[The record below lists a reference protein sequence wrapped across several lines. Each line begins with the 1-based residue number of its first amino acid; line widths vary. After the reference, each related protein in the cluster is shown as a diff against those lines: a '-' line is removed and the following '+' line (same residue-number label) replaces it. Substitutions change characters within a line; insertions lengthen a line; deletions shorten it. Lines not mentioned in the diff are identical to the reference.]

1 MNKKMLCWKGLG
13 IALAGFLAISGS
25 AADKFCWQEN
35 FRNYNQK
42 AAGANNIP
50 GTSVGNDPIWV
61 NRAEFNVW
69 AQPAEKAV
77 DYVIYP
83 DGIAIPSLKDVTI
96 SFTYRHGNS
105 KNPEPAVP
113 EKKDKKGKVIKAA
126 VPAQPGIAKCFKVFV
141 NNTVIVIGN
150 DYVEVNGKKATMPFA
165 STWIWCEGAVQVKD
179 GKLTVYTGPDRKLAK
194 ALEIPFKEAVKSV
207 NFGCKTDNGFS
218 ITDIKIEENGAL
230 RDTSAKN
237 YFADFRSLS
246 QPVNGTKDG
255 VVLTPDATGYMG
267 ARFQLNSKDQPV
279 SMVLTWDNGTV
290 EELKINVTGTGDQ
303 SPVAWNGRKRGQ
315 GFGGLSDAKIAVGKF
330 GQQSV
335 RPVLRR
341 FRSSYSAEAGWFDI
355 VRDWEELPGASTHPL
370 DLEFVVL
377 PDGRAQVYFD
387 GSYITTAKVNADKAM
402 EVAIRKE
409 IDGIN
414 KAITF
419 ARRDKKQDVM
429 AAEQAKLKDAQ
440 KRMASLPSAKL
451 QKVELKGNGTAVFAV
466 KKSLRNV
473 DPKYYVIDLS
483 SNPRAKA
490 FADAKSSVKE
500 GMQTIDGVPFNV
512 AKPMDSADVS
522 ICKQGMG
529 NWALEVEEYLGRQPT
544 DGYPSA
550 IHYRLPA
557 DAYGTAHVILAI
569 DPDAS
574 KDLYLTTRMGYYV
587 NNGSGG
593 NMLGDTHI
601 EIKDGK
607 IPETFKQIGT
617 VEIKG
622 KKVPLYKVEI
632 KLATGKILDIAS
644 RNDYLEF
651 EFLGR
656 GWENFQQ
663 MDNSMKPSPYHN
675 SAFNIFAV
683 TLEKAPAVMD
693 FRQASP
699 GNVFKED
706 EKAYTTVQLRAK
718 QANTNGT
725 LEWEARDVEGKVA
738 FTGSKK
744 FKLKKIGDET
754 KIEIPLKAGVGYYDL
769 DVKMSVDGR
778 LVFFHPARFAILGKD
793 TRKATAIGSPYATWW
808 FNSHGS
814 PGNAEIGGPIMNKA
828 GIRKCS
834 WVFPTK
840 EMCEIYNIT
849 NTGNIG
855 CPLSFR
861 DIDMETG
868 KFKNKTVD
876 RVGPDGKKYK
886 EEISGE
892 QFFIEKVRANINSK
906 KAPWCVDHMLVW
918 HESAPGY
925 GIPEEL
931 LNMPITDEI
940 KKNIEN
946 DKRLGMFIN
955 EVGRIMKANFPQI
968 RIQIGNSSASIGAAT
983 RPLRAGADIKYYDS
997 IGIETPSQ
1005 VIPPERLIECGLQGM
1020 LVAQEIATKLGGL
1033 KDRKVPLNGS
1043 WEYVYRAD
1051 RDMGEQLQAEWHA
1064 RDVLISL
1071 ANNFTLI
1078 SPGILFDCKNG
1089 YYNGLWGGSGLL
1101 QRSPYVYPKRAYVAY
1116 AALTKVLDCAKFIR
1130 QIPTGSTTVYALEF
1144 KVYGGKTVTALWA
1157 ARGAVDF
1164 AVVNPSGKALVTDLY
1179 GRESTV
1185 KGKEVTVKGGSA
1197 VTYLTTDKPL
1207 TSVKIAGRSFPVEE
1221 ARAAKSKV
1229 ASALDNADLV
1239 TVAPD
1244 EQFTSNHNAFL
1255 PILKPADY
1263 TVATVNDPEKG
1274 NSIAVTLTAD
1284 DKYKSKYITEFTT
1297 ITLKEPALVPG
1308 NPKAVG
1314 VWVKGNSN
1322 WGQIRFVIEDAQG
1335 EIFKNLTTGR
1345 SWGCDIMDWPGNLG
1359 VDFDGWSFV
1368 GTALFPSKVFPT
1380 HSPGPV
1386 SDQWVS
1392 CGGDKK
1398 IDLPIKIR
1406 AITVGMNR
1414 YKLDL
1419 LDFKETDRTILIR
1432 DVGGIEE

>member
-13 IALAGFLAISGS
+13 IALAGFLAVSGS

-35 FRNYNQK
+35 FRNYNDK
-42 AAGANNIP
+42 APGVNNIA
-50 GTSVGNDPIWV
+50 GTVVGNDPIWV
-61 NRAEFNVW
+61 NSAEFNVW
-69 AQPAEKAV
+69 AQPADKARE
-77 DYVIYP
+77 YVMYQN
-83 DGIAIPSLKDVTI
+83 GIAVPSLKDVTI
-96 SFTYRHGNS
+96 AFTYRFLNS
-105 KNPEPAVP
+105 TNPEPAVP
-113 EKKDKKGKVIKAA
+113 EQKDRSGKVTKAA
-126 VPAQPGIAKCFKVFV
+126 IPEKPGVAKCFKVFV
-141 NNTVIVIGN
+141 NKSVVVIGS
-150 DYVEVNGKKATMPFA
+150 DYVEVNGKKASVPFA
-165 STWIWCEGAVQVKD
+165 WNRIWCEGAIQVKN
-179 GKLTVYTGPDRKLAK
+179 GKLTVYCGPDRKLVK
-194 ALEIPFKEAVKSV
+194 VLEVPFKEAVNSV

-230 RDTSAKN
+230 RDTSAKKH
-237 YFADFRSLS
+237 FADFRSLT
-246 QPVNGTKDG
+246 QPVSGNKNG

-267 ARFQLNSKDQPV
+267 VRFQLNSKDAAVP
-279 SMVLTWDNGTV
+279 MVLTWSNGVV
-290 EELKINVTGTGDQ
+290 EEMTIQAGGSSDE
-303 SPVAWNGRKRGQ
+303 SPVAYNGKKRGQ
-315 GFGGLSDAKIAVGKF
+315 RINLSDSVISVGKL
-330 GQQSV
+330 GTQSV
-335 RPVLRR
+335 RPAMRR
-341 FRSSYSAEAGWFDI
+341 FRSSYSAETQWFDI
-355 VRDWEELPGASTHPL
+355 IRDWEQLPAASKHPL

-377 PDGRAQVYFD
+377 PDGRAQVFFD
-387 GSYITTAKVNADKAM
+387 GSYIKTAKVVANKAA
-402 EVAIRKE
+402 EDAIRKE
-409 IDGIN
+409 INAIN
-414 KAITF
+414 KAIAV
-419 ARRDKKQDVM
+419 ARRDKKEDVLK
-429 AAEQAKLKDAQ
+429 AEEAKLRDAR
-440 KRMASLPSAKL
+440 KRMENLPSAKL
-451 QKVELKGNGTAVFAV
+451 QKVELKGNNTAVFAA

-483 SNPRAKA
+483 SNPRAKT

-500 GMQTIDGVPFNV
+500 GMQTIDGVPFSV
-512 AKPMDSADVS
+512 AKPMDSADVML
-522 ICKQGMG
+522 CKQGMG
-529 NWALEVEEYLGRQPT
+529 NWALEVEEYHGRQPV
-544 DGYPSA
+544 DGFPSA

-574 KDLYLTTRMGYYV
+574 KDLYLTARMGYYM

-593 NMLGDTHI
+593 NLLGDTDI
-601 EIKDGK
+601 EIKDGR
-607 IPETFKQIGT
+607 IPENFKQIGT
-617 VEIKG
+617 VELKG

-632 KLATGKILDIAS
+632 PLATGKILDIAA
-644 RNDYLEF
+644 RNEFLEF

-663 MDNSMKPSPYHN
+663 MDNTMKPSPYHN

-693 FRQASP
+693 FKQASP

-706 EKAYTTVQLRAK
+706 EKAYTTVQLVAK
-718 QANTNGT
+718 QANSNGI
-725 LEWEARDVEGKVA
+725 LEWEARDVDGKVA

-744 FKLKKIGDET
+744 FSLKKIGDKTE
-754 KIEIPLKAGVGYYDL
+754 IVIPLKAGVGYYDL
-769 DVKMSVDGR
+769 DVKMSVNGR
-778 LVFFHPARFAILGKD
+778 LVFSHPARFAILGRD
-793 TRKATAIGSPYATWW
+793 TRKATATGSPYATWW
-808 FNSHGS
+808 FNAHGS
-814 PGNAEIGGPIMNKA
+814 PGEAEIGGPIMNKA

-834 WVFPTK
+834 WVFPTA
-840 EMCEIYNIT
+840 EMCKTYNIT

-855 CPLSFR
+855 CPLSWR
-861 DIDMETG
+861 DIDEATG
-868 KFKNKTVD
+868 KFKNRKVNRVD
-876 RVGPDGKKYK
+876 AKGKRYS

-892 QFFIEKVRANINSK
+892 QYFIEKVKESLK
-906 KAPWCVDHMLVW
+906 GSPWFYDHMLVW

-931 LNMPITDEI
+931 LNMPITDDI
-940 KKNIEN
+940 KKSIEN
-946 DKRLGMFIN
+946 DRRLGMFIN
-955 EVGRIMKANFPQI
+955 EVGRIMKANFPKI
-968 RIQIGNSSASIGAAT
+968 RLQIGNSSASIGAAT
-983 RPLRAGADIKYYDS
+983 RPLRAGADIKYYES

-1020 LVAQEIATKLGGL
+1020 LIAQDIATTLGGL
-1033 KDRKVPLNGS
+1033 KDKKVPLNGS

-1089 YYNGLWGGSGLL
+1089 YYNGLWGGSGIL

-1116 AALTKVLDCAKFIR
+1116 AALTKVLDCARFIR

-1144 KVYGGKTVTALWA
+1144 RVYGGKTVTALWA
-1157 ARGAVDF
+1157 ARGAADF

-1185 KGKEVTVKGGSA
+1185 KGKEVTIKGGSA
-1197 VTYLTTDKPL
+1197 VTYLTTEKPL
-1207 TSVKIAGRSFPVEE
+1207 ASVKIAGRSFPVEE

-1244 EQFTSNHNAFL
+1244 PQFTSEHTGFL

-1274 NSIAVTLTAD
+1274 NCIAVTLTAD
-1284 DKYKSKYITEFTT
+1284 DKYKSKYITEYTT
-1297 ITLKEPALVPG
+1297 ITLKEPVSVPG

-1314 VWVKGNSN
+1314 LWVKGNSN

-1359 VDFDGWSFV
+1359 VDFDGWSFI
-1368 GTALFPSKVFPT
+1368 GTALFPSTVFPT

-1414 YKLDL
+1414 QKLDL
-1419 LDFKETDRTILIR
+1419 LDFKEADRTILIR
-1432 DVGGIEE
+1432 DVAGIEE

>member
-1 MNKKMLCWKGLG
+1 MNRKMLCLTGMG
-13 IALAGFLAISGS
+13 VALASLLAVSGS

-35 FRNYNQK
+35 FRNYNDK
-42 AAGANNIP
+42 APGVNNIA
-50 GTSVGNDPIWV
+50 GTRVGNDPIWV
-61 NRAEFNVW
+61 NNAEFNVW
-69 AQPAEKAV
+69 AQPAEKAQ
-77 DYVIYP
+77 DYVMYK
-83 DGIAIPSLKDVTI
+83 DGIAVPNLKDVTI

-113 EKKDKKGKVIKAA
+113 EKKDRQGKVVKPA
-126 VPAQPGIAKCFKVFV
+126 VPAKPGVAKCFKVFV
-141 NNTVIVIGN
+141 NNTAIVIGN
-150 DYVEVNGKKATMPFA
+150 DYVEINGKRAETPFA
-165 STWIWCEGAVQVKD
+165 WTWIWCEGAVQVKN

-194 ALEIPFKEAVKSV
+194 AIEVPFKEAVKSV
-207 NFGCKTDNGFS
+207 NFGCRTDNGFS
-218 ITDIKIEENGAL
+218 ISHIKIEENGAL
-230 RDTSAKN
+230 RDTAALRE
-237 YFADFRSLS
+237 FADVRSLT
-246 QPVNGTKDG
+246 QPVNGSKAG
-255 VVLTPDATGYMG
+255 VSLTPDATGYMG
-267 ARFQLNSKDQPV
+267 VRFQMNSKEKPLE
-279 SMVLTWDNGTV
+279 MVLTWDNGVV
-290 EELKINVTGTGDQ
+290 ENKKIEVTGSGDT

-315 GFGGLSDAKIAVGKF
+315 GFSLSDAKISVG
-330 GQQSV
+330 GIASQSV
-335 RPVLRR
+335 RPNMRR
-341 FRSSYSAEAGWFDI
+341 FRSSYSAERQWFDVI
-355 VRDWEELPGASTHPL
+355 RDWELLPPASKHPL

-377 PDGRAQVYFD
+377 PDGRAQVFFD
-387 GSYITTAKVNADKAM
+387 GSYIKTLKVNASKDA
-402 EVAIRKE
+402 ENAIRKE
-409 IDGIN
+409 IGDLN
-414 KAITF
+414 KKAAV
-419 ARRDKKQDVM
+419 ARRNKDK
-429 AAEQAKLKDAQ
+429 AAEDAAKQAVNDAQ
-440 KRMASLPSAKL
+440 NRLNALPSAKL
-451 QKVELKGNGTAVFAV
+451 VKVEIKGNDTATIAV

-483 SNPRAKA
+483 ANPRAKT

-500 GMQTIDGVPFNV
+500 GMQTIDGIPFNV
-512 AKPMDSADVS
+512 AKPMDSADVM
-522 ICKQGMG
+522 ICKQAMG
-529 NWALEVEEYLGRQPT
+529 NWALEVEEYLGRQPV
-544 DGYPSA
+544 DGFPYA

-574 KDLYLTTRMGYYV
+574 KDLYLTTRMGFYMG
-587 NNGSGG
+587 NGSGS
-593 NMLGDTHI
+593 NLLGDTDI

-607 IPETFKQIGT
+607 IPENFKQIGT
-617 VEIKG
+617 VELKG

-632 KLATGKILDIAS
+632 KLATGNILDIAA
-644 RNDYLEF
+644 RNEYLEF

-693 FRQASP
+693 FKQEAP

-706 EKAYTTVQLRAK
+706 EKAFTTVVLKAK
-718 QANTNGT
+718 QANSNGI
-725 LEWEARDVEGKVA
+725 LEWEARDVEGNIA
-738 FTGSKK
+738 FSDSEK
-744 FKLKKIGDET
+744 FKLKNIGDRVEI
-754 KIEIPLKAGVGYYDL
+754 KIPLKAKKVGYYDL
-769 DVKMSVDGR
+769 DVKMSVNGR

-793 TRKATAIGSPYATWW
+793 TRKATATGSPYATWW

-840 EMCEIYNIT
+840 EMCEKYNIT
-849 NTGNIG
+849 NTGNISV
-855 CPLSFR
+855 PMSYR
-861 DIDMETG
+861 DIDVETG

-886 EEISGE
+886 EELTGE
-892 QFFIEKVRANINSK
+892 AFFIEKVKGALASK
-906 KAPWCVDHMLVW
+906 QAPWCADHMLVW

-931 LNMPITDEI
+931 LNMPITDDI
-940 KKNIEN
+940 RKRIED
-946 DKRLGMFIN
+946 DKRLGLFIN
-955 EVGRIMKANFPQI
+955 EVGRIMKKHFPHI

-1020 LVAQEIATKLGGL
+1020 LVAQDAATTIGKA
-1033 KDRKVPLNGS
+1033 KKKVPLNGS

-1089 YYNGLWGGSGLL
+1089 YYNGLWGGSGIL

-1144 KVYGGKTVTALWA
+1144 EVYGGKTVTALWS
-1157 ARGAVDF
+1157 ARGTVDF
-1164 AVVNPSGKALVTDLY
+1164 AVENPSGKALVTDLY

-1185 KGKEVTVKGGSA
+1185 NGKEITIKGGSA
-1197 VTYLTTDKPL
+1197 VTYLTTNKPL
-1207 TSVKIAGRSFPVEE
+1207 ASVKIAGRSFPVEE

-1239 TVAPD
+1239 TVSPD
-1244 EQFTSNHNAFL
+1244 PQFTSNHTAFL
-1255 PILKPADY
+1255 PILKPADF

-1284 DKYKSKYITEFTT
+1284 DKYKSKYITEYTT
-1297 ITLKEPALVPG
+1297 VTLKEPVLVPG

-1314 VWVKGNSN
+1314 IWVKGNSN

-1345 SWGCDIMDWPGNLG
+1345 SWGCDIMDWPGNLA

-1368 GTALFPSKVFPT
+1368 GTALFPGKIFPT

-1406 AITVGMNR
+1406 AITIGMNR
-1414 YKLDL
+1414 WKLDL
-1419 LDFKETDRTILIR
+1419 LDFKEADRTILIR
-1432 DVGGIEE
+1432 DVAGIEE